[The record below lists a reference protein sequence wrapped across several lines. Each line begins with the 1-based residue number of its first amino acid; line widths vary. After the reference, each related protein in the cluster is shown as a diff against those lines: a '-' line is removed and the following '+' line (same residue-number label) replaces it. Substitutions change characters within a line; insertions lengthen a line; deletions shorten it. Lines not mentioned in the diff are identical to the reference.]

1 MNEALFLDLLKQT
14 LWMTALIAS
23 PMLVTGLLVGTF
35 VSLIQTVT
43 QLQEQTLTF
52 VPKLLISG
60 MVLVV
65 MAPWML
71 QQLTDHGQRMF
82 QLMIELAKSSG
93 NA

>member
-23 PMLVTGLLVGTF
+23 PMLLTGLLVGTF

-60 MVLVV
+60 VVLAVT
-65 MAPWML
+65 APWML
-71 QQLTDHGQRMF
+71 QQLTDHGRQMF
-82 QLMIELAKSSG
+82 ALMIELAKSSG